1 MNRIATTHYRKR
13 PANVQH
19 ISARDGSKAQNN
31 VQKSMLQIAVNLL
44 IAHQNES
51 HTSRPAPFK
60 VLMTSESLCGQALK
74 YLAKQY
80 VLKANATM
88 WGCNCFWVLES

>member
-1 MNRIATTHYRKR
+1 MNRIATIHYRKR

-19 ISARDGSKAQNN
+19 IPTREGSKAQSS
-31 VQKSMLQIAVNLL
+31 VQKSMLQRAVNLL

-51 HTSRPAPFK
+51 HTNWPAPFK
-60 VLMTSESLCGQALK
+60 VLMSSESLCELVLK
-74 YLAKQY
+74 YLAKQN